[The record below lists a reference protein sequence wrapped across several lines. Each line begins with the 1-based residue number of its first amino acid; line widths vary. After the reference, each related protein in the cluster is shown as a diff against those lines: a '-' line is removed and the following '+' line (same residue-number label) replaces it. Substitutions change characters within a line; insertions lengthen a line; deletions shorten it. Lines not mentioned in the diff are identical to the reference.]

1 LSQISKRARLTLFE
15 HEATVKGGGGT
26 LTAILQMALV
36 LSLFCCMTQG
46 GYGQDVRGA
55 ACGLKGTVFIGDP
68 GSESYIANARVLVSG
83 PVMAITETDQDGKYT
98 FDNVPPGAYTVEANF
113 ETLKAELSIKLEP
126 NQLVELPIQ
135 LTLAQIKQSVTVTA
149 TESTSVSPNPADT
162 INEKT
167 VNDAP
172 NVNEQFQGLLPLV
185 PGVVRGPDGLVNLKG
200 TRSTQSGALVNSAN
214 VTDPATGSPAIS
226 LPIDVVSSVK
236 VISDPYDPEYGKLTG
251 AVSNVET
258 KTGDFDGYHFSI
270 QNVLPRP
277 RVRDGSFVGVESAT
291 PRMTFTGPL
300 IKDRVAVTESFEYRF
315 IRTPVNSLPP
325 LQRDMKLEG
334 FNWYSQYDLTISPK
348 QTATVSIA
356 VYPQK
361 LDYLGLNTFTPQPS
375 TGDFHQRGY
384 QIYGQDHYL
393 LGPDNVLT
401 SQLSFKR
408 YDVDVTAQNNDPFQ
422 LLVDTTQG
430 GFFNRQSRRSTRFD
444 WQEIYQMAPKQFLG
458 SHQVKLGL
466 EYAHSSY
473 SGRETFLPAEL
484 IGTDNLPIERLTFT
498 QPTSFNTDQ
507 NEITWFVGDQWSLS
521 HRVTLDLGLRF
532 DSDTVTSSTHAA
544 PRLGF
549 VLALTND
556 GKTLLKG
563 GIGIFY
569 DRVPLIY
576 PVFDEM
582 PDRTV
587 TLLGPNGQA
596 LGSTA
601 YTNRIGGEL
610 QNPRSTAWNVA
621 LERQVSEHFTLRLAY
636 EQRNTARDFVVS
648 PSAGYGTGSITL
660 SNAGTDSYR
669 EFQITGRYRLPRM
682 MLDASYIHS
691 RAYGDLNDPQL
702 FFGNYPQAVIQPDAL
717 GRLSFDA
724 PNRVLLHADIEG
736 PWKLT
741 IVPVFDIHTGFPYSV
756 ENEYRQYIGAR
767 NVERFPRFSSL
778 DLQISRPISLPFG
791 ERHIQARIGGG
802 VFNLF
807 GRFNPRDVQNDIA
820 STNFGKFYN
829 SPALLFRGKLVFQF

>member
-1 LSQISKRARLTLFE
+1 MSRIAKRRGTTLRNNGVSIARLGSVLTAFGQMAVAFTLF
-15 HEATVKGGGGT
+15 
-26 LTAILQMALV
+26 
-36 LSLFCCMTQG
+36 CWMTQG

-55 ACGLKGTVFIGDP
+55 TCSLKGIVFVGDP
-68 GSESYIANARVLVSG
+68 GSESYIPKAKVLVSG
-83 PVMAITETDQDGKYT
+83 PVMAITGTDGEGKYA
-98 FDNVPPGAYTVEANF
+98 FDNLPPGIYAVEASF
-113 ETLKAELSIKLEP
+113 ETLKAGLSITLEP
-126 NQLVELPIQ
+126 SQTIRLPIR
-135 LTLAQIKQSVTVTA
+135 LTPGEVKTSVTVTA
-149 TESTSVSPNPADT
+149 NDSTAASPAAAET

-167 VNDAP
+167 VINAP
-172 NVNEQFQGLLPLV
+172 NANEQFQGLLPLV

-200 TRSTQSGALVNSAN
+200 TRNTQSGALVNSAN

-258 KTGDFDGYHFSI
+258 KTGDFEGYHFSI

-277 RVRDGSFVGVESAT
+277 RYRDGSFVGIESAT

-315 IRTPVNSLPP
+315 IQTPVNSLPP

-334 FNWYSQYDLTISPK
+334 FNSFSQYDLTISPK
-348 QTATVSIA
+348 QTATISLA

-375 TGDFHQRGY
+375 TGDLHQRGY
-384 QIYGQDHYL
+384 QLYGQDHYL
-393 LGPDNVLT
+393 LGPDSVLT

-430 GFFNRQSRRSTRFD
+430 GFFNRQSRRATRFD
-444 WQEIYQMAPKQFLG
+444 GQEIYQMAPKHFLG
-458 SHQVKLGL
+458 SHQIKLGA
-466 EYAHSSY
+466 EYSHSTFN
-473 SGRETFLPAEL
+473 GRETFLPVEL
-484 IGTDNLPIERLTFT
+484 LGADNLPIERLTFT
-498 QPTSFNTDQ
+498 PPTYFGTNQ
-507 NEITWFVGDQWSLS
+507 NEVTWFVGDQWSPW
-521 HRVTLDLGLRF
+521 HRLTLDLGLRF
-532 DSDTVTSSTHAA
+532 DSDSVTSSTHAA

-549 VLALTND
+549 LLALTND

-587 TLLGPNGQA
+587 ALLGPNGQA

-601 YTNRIGGEL
+601 YTNRIAGEL
-610 QNPRSTAWNVA
+610 QNPRSTAWNLA
-621 LERQVSEHFTLRLAY
+621 LERQVSEHFTLRVAY
-636 EQRNTARDFVVS
+636 EQRNTTRDFVVS
-648 PSAGYGTGSITL
+648 PSSGDGAAFITL

-682 MLDASYIHS
+682 MLDASYVHS
-691 RAYGDLNDPQL
+691 RAYGDLNDPLL
-702 FFGNYPQAVIQPDAL
+702 FFGNYPQAVIQPDAR
-717 GRLSFDA
+717 GRLPFDA

-756 ENEYRQYIGAR
+756 ENEYREYIGAR
-767 NVERFPRFSSL
+767 NVERFPQFSSL
-778 DLQISRPISLPFG
+778 DLQITRPISLPFG
-791 ERHIQARIGGG
+791 ERRIKARIGGG
-802 VFNLF
+802 IFNLF

-820 STNFGKFYN
+820 STNFGQFYN

>member
-1 LSQISKRARLTLFE
+1 
-15 HEATVKGGGGT
+15 
-26 LTAILQMALV
+26 
-36 LSLFCCMTQG
+36 MTQA

-55 ACGLKGTVFIGDP
+55 TSNLQGTVFVGDP
-68 GSESYIANARVLVSG
+68 GSEAYVAKAQVLVSG

-98 FDNVPPGAYTVEANF
+98 FDNIPPGIYTVEASF
-113 ETLKAELSIKLEP
+113 ETLKGELSIKIEP
-126 NQLVELPIQ
+126 DQLVELPIQ
-135 LTLAQIKQSVTVTA
+135 LTMPEIKTSVTVSA
-149 TESTSVSPNPADT
+149 TESTSASPAPGET
-162 INEKT
+162 IKEKT
-167 VNDAP
+167 VINAP
-172 NVNEQFQGLLPLV
+172 NANEQFQGLLPLV

-200 TRSTQSGALVNSAN
+200 TRNTQSGALVNSAN

-258 KTGDFDGYHFSI
+258 KTGDYEGYHFSI
-270 QNVLPRP
+270 QNILPRP
-277 RVRDGSFVGVESAT
+277 RVRDGSFVGIESAT

-300 IKDRVAVTESFEYRF
+300 VKDRIAFTQSFEYRF
-315 IRTPVNSLPP
+315 VRTPVNSLPP

-334 FNWYSQYDLTISPK
+334 FNSYSQYDLTISPK
-348 QTATVSIA
+348 QTATISVA

-375 TGDFHQRGY
+375 TGDLHQRGY

-393 LGPDNVLT
+393 LGSDSVLT
-401 SQLSFKR
+401 CQLSFKR
-408 YDVDVTAQNNDPFQ
+408 YDVDVTAQNNEPFQ

-430 GFFNRQSRRSTRFD
+430 GFFNRQSRRANRFD
-444 WQEIYQMAPKQFLG
+444 WQEIYQMAPRHLLG
-458 SHQVKLGL
+458 SHQVKLGV
-466 EYAHSSY
+466 EYSHSTY
-473 SGRETFLPAEL
+473 SGRETFLPVEL
-484 IGTDNLPIERLTFT
+484 IGANNLPIERLTFT
-498 QPTSFNTDQ
+498 PPTNFSTNQ
-507 NEITWFVGDQWSLS
+507 NEVTWFVGDQWSLS
-521 HRVTLDLGLRF
+521 HRVTLDSGLRF
-532 DSDTVTSSTHAA
+532 DSDSVTGSTHVA
-544 PRLGF
+544 PRLGLL
-549 VLALTND
+549 VALTND

-576 PVFDEM
+576 PVFDQM

-587 TLLGPNGQA
+587 TLLGPNGQT

-601 YTNRIGGEL
+601 YANRIGGEL
-610 QNPRSTAWNVA
+610 QNPRSTAWNLA
-621 LERQVSEHFTLRLAY
+621 LERQVSEHFTVRVAY

-648 PSAGYGTGSITL
+648 PSAGYASGFITL
-660 SNAGTDSYR
+660 SNAGSDSYR
-669 EFQITGRYRLPRM
+669 EFQVTGRYRLSRM
-682 MLDASYIHS
+682 TLDASYVHS
-691 RAYGDLNDPQL
+691 RAYGTLNDPQL
-702 FFGNYPQAVIQPDAL
+702 FFGNYPQAVIQPDAF

-756 ENEYRQYIGAR
+756 ENQYREYIGAR
-767 NVERFPRFSSL
+767 NVDRFPRFSSL
-778 DLQISRPISLPFG
+778 DLQITRPISLPLG
-791 ERHIQARIGGG
+791 ERHIKARIGGG
-802 VFNLF
+802 IFNLF

-820 STNFGKFYN
+820 STSFGQFYN
-829 SPALLFRGKLVFQF
+829 SPALIFRGKLVFQF

>member
-1 LSQISKRARLTLFE
+1 MLL
-15 HEATVKGGGGT
+15 
-26 LTAILQMALV
+26 AL
-36 LSLFCCMTQG
+36 CWMTQA

-55 ACGLKGTVFIGDP
+55 TSNLKGTVFVGDP
-68 GSESYIANARVLVSG
+68 GSESYVAKAKVFVSG
-83 PVMAITETDQDGKYT
+83 PVMATTETDQDGKYA
-98 FDNVPPGAYTVEANF
+98 FDKMPPGTYTVEASF
-113 ETLKAELSIKLEP
+113 ETLKGELSIKLEP

-135 LTLAQIKQSVTVTA
+135 LTLTEVKTSVTVTA
-149 TESTSVSPNPADT
+149 TDSTSASPAPAET

-172 NVNEQFQGLLPLV
+172 NVNEDFQSLLPLV

-200 TRSTQSGALVNSAN
+200 TRNTQSGALVDSAN
-214 VTDPATGSPAIS
+214 VTDPATGSPAFS

-258 KTGDFDGYHFSI
+258 KTGDFDSYHFSI
-270 QNVLPRP
+270 QNILPRP
-277 RVRDGSFVGVESAT
+277 RVRDGSFVGIESAT

-315 IRTPVNSLPP
+315 VRTPVNSLPP

-334 FNWYSQYDLTISPK
+334 FNSFSQYDLTISPK
-348 QTATVSIA
+348 QTATISLA

-375 TGDFHQRGY
+375 TGDLHQRGY
-384 QIYGQDHYL
+384 QLYGQDHYL
-393 LGPDNVLT
+393 LGPDSILT

-422 LLVDTTQG
+422 LLIDTTAG
-430 GFFNRQSRRSTRFD
+430 GFFNRQSRRATRFD
-444 WQEIYQMAPKQFLG
+444 GQEIYQMAPKHFLG
-458 SHQVKLGL
+458 SHQIKLGA
-466 EYAHSSY
+466 EYSHSTY
-473 SGRETFLPAEL
+473 NGRETFLPVEL
-484 IGTDNLPIERLTFT
+484 VGTDNLPIERLTFT
-498 QPTSFNTDQ
+498 PPTYSGTNQ
-507 NEITWFVGDQWSLS
+507 NEASWFAGDQWSPWQRL
-521 HRVTLDLGLRF
+521 TLDLGLRF
-532 DSDTVTSSTHAA
+532 DSDSVTSSTHAA

-549 VLALTND
+549 LLALTND

-576 PVFDEM
+576 PVFDQV

-648 PSAGYGTGSITL
+648 PSAGYGQGSITL
-660 SNAGTDSYR
+660 SNAGADSYR

-682 MLDASYIHS
+682 MLDASYVHS
-691 RAYGDLNDPQL
+691 RAYGNLNDPQL
-702 FFGNYPQAVIQPDAL
+702 FFGNYPQAVIQPDAR
-717 GRLSFDA
+717 GRLPFDA

-756 ENEYRQYIGAR
+756 ENEYREYIGAR

-778 DLQISRPISLPFG
+778 DLQITRPISVPFG
-791 ERHIQARIGGG
+791 ERHIKARIGGG
-802 VFNLF
+802 IFNLF

-820 STNFGKFYN
+820 STTFGQFYN

>member
-1 LSQISKRARLTLFE
+1 VFRITKRRGITFRNDGATITRHGSGLTALRQLAIALTLF
-15 HEATVKGGGGT
+15 
-26 LTAILQMALV
+26 
-36 LSLFCCMTQG
+36 CWMTQG
-46 GYGQDVRGA
+46 GYGQDVPSVTSS
-55 ACGLKGTVFIGDP
+55 LKGIVFVGDP
-68 GSESYIANARVLVSG
+68 GSEAYIPQAEVLVSG
-83 PVMAITETDQDGKYT
+83 PVTAITGTDEEGKYA
-98 FDNVPPGAYTVEANF
+98 FDNLPPGTYAVEASF
-113 ETLKAELSIKLEP
+113 ETLKAEMKIRVGP
-126 NQLVELPIQ
+126 NQVVLLPIQ
-135 LTLAQIKQSVTVTA
+135 LTLSEVKTSVTVTA
-149 TESTSVSPNPADT
+149 TDSTSASPAPAET

-167 VNDAP
+167 VINAP
-172 NVNEQFQGLLPLV
+172 NANEQFQGLLPLV

-200 TRSTQSGALVNSAN
+200 TRNTQSGALVNSAN

-258 KTGDFDGYHFSI
+258 KTGDFEGYHFSI
-270 QNVLPRP
+270 QNILPRP
-277 RVRDGSFVGVESAT
+277 RVRDGSFVGIESAT

-300 IKDRVAVTESFEYRF
+300 VKDRVAFTQSFEYRF
-315 IRTPVNSLPP
+315 VRTPVNSLPP

-334 FNWYSQYDLTISPK
+334 FNSYSQYDLTISPK
-348 QTATVSIA
+348 QTATVSVA

-375 TGDFHQRGY
+375 TGDLHQRGY
-384 QIYGQDHYL
+384 QIYGQDRYL
-393 LGPDNVLT
+393 LGSDSVLT

-430 GFFNRQSRRSTRFD
+430 GFFNRQSRRANRFD
-444 WQEIYQMAPKQFLG
+444 WQEIYQMAPKHFLG

-473 SGRETFLPAEL
+473 SGRETFLPVEL
-484 IGTDNLPIERLTFT
+484 IGADNLPIERLTFT
-498 QPTSFNTDQ
+498 PPTSFGTNQ
-507 NEITWFVGDQWSLS
+507 NEATWFVGDQWSLS
-521 HRVTLDLGLRF
+521 HRLTLDLGLRF
-532 DSDTVTSSTHAA
+532 DSDTVTSSTHVA

-549 VLALTND
+549 LLALTND

-587 TLLGPNGQA
+587 TLLGPNGRA

-621 LERQVSEHFTLRLAY
+621 LERQVSEHFTLRVAY

-648 PSAGYGTGSITL
+648 PSSAYGTGFITL
-660 SNAGTDSYR
+660 SNAGSDSYR

-682 MLDASYIHS
+682 TLDASYVHS

-717 GRLSFDA
+717 GRLPFDA

-736 PWKLT
+736 PWKLN

-756 ENEYRQYIGAR
+756 ENEYREYIGAR
-767 NVERFPRFSSL
+767 NVDRFPRFSSL
-778 DLQISRPISLPFG
+778 DLQITRPISLPFG
-791 ERHIQARIGGG
+791 ERHIKARIGGG
-802 VFNLF
+802 IFNLF

-820 STNFGKFYN
+820 STNFGQFYN